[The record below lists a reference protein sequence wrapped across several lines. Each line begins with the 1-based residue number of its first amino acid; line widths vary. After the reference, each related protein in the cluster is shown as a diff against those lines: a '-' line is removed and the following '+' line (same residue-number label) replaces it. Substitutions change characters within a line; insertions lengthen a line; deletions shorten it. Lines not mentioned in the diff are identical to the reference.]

1 LITNPVA
8 IYVPEKSGSD
18 VKLAVIQ
25 LQKVVGKSVGLGDGI
40 EDG

>member
-1 LITNPVA
+1 M
-8 IYVPEKSGSD
+8 YVPDNSESD

-25 LQKVVGKSVGLGDGI
+25 LQKVVGKAVGLGDGM